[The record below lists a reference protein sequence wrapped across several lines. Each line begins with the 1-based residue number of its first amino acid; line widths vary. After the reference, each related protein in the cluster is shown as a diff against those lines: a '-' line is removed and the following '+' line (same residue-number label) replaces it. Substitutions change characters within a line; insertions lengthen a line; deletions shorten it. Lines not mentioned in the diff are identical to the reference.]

1 MSATAG
7 HAAADRRPVV
17 WAQGFRPFFL
27 ATAFWAVFAL
37 AVWIGMLET
46 GTALPSRFDPLSWHI
61 HEMLFG
67 FVMAGVGGFLLTAI
81 ANWTHRPPVHGLALA
96 LLALAWL
103 IGRIACM
110 VSSLLPSWQAVALDL
125 AFPAALLATAAH
137 EIVAGRNWRN
147 LPMLL
152 SVAVLGVANLLMHLE
167 ATGAAVP
174 AGIGWRLGIAAMVVL
189 VSVIAGRI
197 VPTFT
202 RNWLTKRGAT
212 VLPPERGLIDRSA
225 LGTLHAGLIGWA
237 LWPAFAPI
245 GALLL
250 GAAALNAWRLA
261 RWRGLATRAE
271 PLLLIL
277 HVGYGWMVAGT
288 ALLGCSILADTVPE
302 TAALHTLTTGA
313 FGTMILAVMTRAT
326 LGHTGRALT
335 ASRWTVGIY
344 AAVTLAALSRIAA
357 ALGWGPDRVVLDLSA
372 TLWGIAFCLFLACYG
387 PMLVS
392 AKRGA

>member
-1 MSATAG
+1 MSATAD

-110 VSSLLPSWQAVALDL
+110 VSSLLPAWQAVALDL

-167 ATGAAVP
+167 ATGVAVP

-237 LWPAFAPI
+237 LWPGLAPI

-288 ALLGCSILADTVPE
+288 ALLGWSILADTVPE